1 VVAKVALILDTFVEG
16 GQATLVD
23 VVRSTGLPMSTA
35 HRLVSELAA
44 RHLLRRDDHGV
55 YRPGA
60 LLHLL
65 AGHGPAADLVGPA
78 DAVLGDV
85 ARATGGTARLGV
97 LDGSDVEIV
106 AERRWRYPT
115 ARPGPPARLPAH
127 ATAAGKAVLAFS
139 RAAVVD
145 RLLAGDLARLTPET
159 ITAPDVLRRCLARVR
174 STRTA
179 TSRGECRVGY
189 DAVAVPVFGPGGVV
203 VAAIEL
209 VVRDLGGNL
218 PAMRAAL
225 GVAAG
230 TLSRAVSL
238 PAPPARPG
246 GGRGIGDDGRH
257 GAPDRAASG
266 HRAGRSPDG
275 PAVGAT
281 AARLPAGLHPRRPP
295 PAGHQAVAGD
305 ARRPARR
312 QPHPPARGVADAAGG
327 RAGHRGA

>member
-1 VVAKVALILDTFVEG
+1 MSSTHADTATRPVGGPPGAGRHRRGEGGRVGPAGDAPDRSVVAKVALILDTFVEG

-127 ATAAGKAVLAFS
+127 ATAAGKPCWPS
-139 RAAVVD
+139 RA
-145 RLLAGDLARLTPET
+145 RRWW
-159 ITAPDVLRRCLARVR
+159 TACWP
-174 STRTA
+174 
-179 TSRGECRVGY
+179 
-189 DAVAVPVFGPGGVV
+189 
-203 VAAIEL
+203 
-209 VVRDLGGNL
+209 
-218 PAMRAAL
+218 
-225 GVAAG
+225 
-230 TLSRAVSL
+230 
-238 PAPPARPG
+238 
-246 GGRGIGDDGRH
+246 
-257 GAPDRAASG
+257 AASPG
-266 HRAGRSPDG
+266 
-275 PAVGAT
+275 
-281 AARLPAGLHPRRPP
+281 
-295 PAGHQAVAGD
+295 
-305 ARRPARR
+305 
-312 QPHPPARGVADAAGG
+312 
-327 RAGHRGA
+327 